1 MNSFFIKAWEDN
13 NRNIYYAFTNKHFVK
28 WKTKKNMHYFL
39 EFYSS
44 VKIREY
50 KNIFKMTSRPLK
62 TFKRAFLKRDLCNGI
77 CATRSNFS
85 HILWIQIEIEISFQK
100 QFQAILMKISQVKY
114 ARSYKLLILKWL
126 CIFYLSFF
134 ISHFFTLTF

>member
-1 MNSFFIKAWEDN
+1 
-13 NRNIYYAFTNKHFVK
+13 
-28 WKTKKNMHYFL
+28 MHYFL
-39 EFYSS
+39 EFYNS

-50 KNIFKMTSRPLK
+50 KNIFKMTSPPLK

-77 CATRSNFS
+77 CVTRSNFS

-114 ARSYKLLILKWL
+114 ARSYKLLILK
-126 CIFYLSFF
+126 
-134 ISHFFTLTF
+134 